1 MYIFIFF
8 IFFKRKF
15 IKIYFKIIYVLL
27 NLIFEQWI
35 LYIETNKLLF
45 MGWKRVMLILLIV
58 WSKIKKK
65 KKKKKKKVL
74 MRLLFSWYLIIQI
87 YIHYRDYIIIA
98 II

>member
-65 KKKKKKKVL
+65 KKKKKKKK
-74 MRLLFSWYLIIQI
+74 Y
-87 YIHYRDYIIIA
+87 
-98 II
+98 